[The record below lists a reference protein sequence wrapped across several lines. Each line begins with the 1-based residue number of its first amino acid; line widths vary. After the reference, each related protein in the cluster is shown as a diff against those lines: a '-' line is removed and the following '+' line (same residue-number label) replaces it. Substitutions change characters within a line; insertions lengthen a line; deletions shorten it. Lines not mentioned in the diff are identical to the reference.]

1 MDKIV
6 LLEVNN
12 SKLLNEFALLP
23 FELYKNDSSWVPPI
37 ISEYKKYV
45 SGADNSLCDV
55 GPHIK
60 LIAQIDGKTVG
71 RILYGID
78 GKLNDYKKMKVGY
91 ISQFECIADYA
102 VAEKMLNAAKE
113 WFLQQG
119 MDRIKGP
126 LSLPGGED
134 NRGFITDNFELL
146 TSSKTILSIFI
157 FLGGTK

>member
-23 FELYKNDSSWVPPI
+23 FELYKDDSSWVPPI

-55 GPHIK
+55 GPHVK
-60 LIAQIDGKTVG
+60 LIARIDGKTVG

-78 GKLNDYKKMKVGY
+78 EKLNEYKKMKVGY
-91 ISQFECIADYA
+91 ISQFECIEDYA
-102 VAEKMLNAAKE
+102 VAEKIMRQKNGFYKRVWIELKAL
-113 WFLQQG
+113 FLF
-119 MDRIKGP
+119 REEK
-126 LSLPGGED
+126 
-134 NRGFITDNFELL
+134 ITADL
-146 TSSKTILSIFI
+146 
-157 FLGGTK
+157 